1 MKTEDVIEQL
11 LQKFKVNF
19 IMKLS
24 YNSLVYNLTVDTK
37 IHSSD
42 KDLWTCKPKLSCSV
56 LKNSS
61 YVSHTF
67 F

>member
-1 MKTEDVIEQL
+1 MRTEDVIEQL

-24 YNSLVYNLTVDTK
+24 YNSLVYNLTVHTK

-42 KDLWTCKPKLSCSV
+42 KDL
-56 LKNSS
+56 
-61 YVSHTF
+61 
-67 F
+67 